1 MSADPILATNS
12 TLHPVTWSA
21 TPPAKEDLHA
31 AEAEVASL
39 YYQSTIT
46 SLAPAASEKNQTDLK
61 VENSETKK
69 SLFGRAKDWL
79 WGIFGWGQKQPISE
93 LEAENAEILQS
104 NNDEDPFAD
113 GIPKLEKPE
122 IDHQRRLAKTIADI
136 NRELVNRLKDIA
148 EFEEEMK
155 NSSVGE
161 LDRLIFLH
169 LVESSLRQKELNHS
183 RSLLAQEDLFEH
195 HEKNKELQKAHFAL
209 IDALTSENKARG
221 VLKWINVGLTAV
233 TVGGMSLAFATGGG
247 SLAVALPIALLGKS
261 VTMVTDGILK
271 YRSDGKTGDLVVIKQ
286 EMKTHSATKQDH
298 LSEMQNSDT
307 EVGALLKRIRRLLD
321 NQAKAERAS
330 FSRR

>member
-12 TLHPVTWSA
+12 TLNPTAWSA

-46 SLAPAASEKNQTDLK
+46 SLAPAASAKNQEDLK
-61 VENSETKK
+61 VENTETKK
-69 SLFGRAKDWL
+69 SLLGRAKDWL
-79 WGIFGWGQKQPISE
+79 WGIFGWGQKQPVSE
-93 LEAENAEILQS
+93 LEAETENLQ
-104 NNDEDPFAD
+104 NNTEEDPFAD
-113 GIPKLEKPE
+113 SIPRLEKPE
-122 IDHQRRLAKTIADI
+122 IDHQRRLAKTIADV

-161 LDRLIFLH
+161 LDKLIFLH

-183 RSLLAQEDLFEH
+183 RSLLAHEDLLEH
-195 HEKNKELQKAHFAL
+195 HEKNKALQKTHFAL

-233 TVGGMSLAFATGGG
+233 TVSGMSLAFATGGS

-261 VTMVTDGILK
+261 TTMITDGILK
-271 YRSDGKTGDLVVIKQ
+271 YRSDGKTGELIVVKQ

-298 LSEMQNSDT
+298 LAEMQNSDT